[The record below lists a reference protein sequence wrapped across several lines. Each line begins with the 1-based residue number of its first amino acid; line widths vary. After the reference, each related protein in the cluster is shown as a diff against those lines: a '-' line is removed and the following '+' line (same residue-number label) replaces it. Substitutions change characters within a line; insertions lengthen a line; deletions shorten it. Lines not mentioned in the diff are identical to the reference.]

1 MKHLLD
7 SSDVATI
14 WREERWRIGGDN
26 PDPLM
31 NHQLELAIAQ
41 AQYDLL
47 LSKFPK
53 NEDIRVMLFQYTQ
66 GERTLESVVEYIKR
80 GTFGDAE

>member
-1 MKHLLD
+1 MKHLLTD
-7 SSDVATI
+7 DQIKDRVRTKLNEILSKPDA
-14 WREERWRIGGDN
+14 WAEERFV
-26 PDPLM
+26 
-31 NHQLELAIAQ
+31 AQ

-47 LSKFPK
+47 LSHFPK
-53 NEDIRVMLFQYTQ
+53 NEDIKVMLFQYTQ

>member
-1 MKHLLD
+1 MKHLLTD
-7 SSDVATI
+7 EEAWEVYQANGGRGVPP
-14 WREERWRIGGDN
+14 REQVN
-26 PDPLM
+26 SV
-31 NHQLELAIAQ
+31 AQ

-47 LSKFPK
+47 LSQFPK
-53 NEDIRVMLFQYTQ
+53 NEDIKVMLFQYTQ